1 MSTDDDYDKLSKE
14 EREARDKA
22 DREREAAEQAGA
34 YRAHIPLRADTP
46 AEASRLNSDMQCGSM
61 SYNSGR
67 VECELGKVHSV
78 E

>member
-34 YRAHIPLRADTP
+34 YRAHIPLRANIP
-46 AEASRLNSDMQCGSM
+46 AEASQHFPTSGSK
-61 SYNSGR
+61 SW
-67 VECELGKVHSV
+67 GKSTFWCLFQKAP
-78 E
+78 ERGT